1 MGIIVI
7 LPNVACD
14 LLNLLSLTL
23 TRTGVVKRTPKKRKK
38 KRKKKL
44 LRVFFLFFFFFSL
57 SLFVQKFVE
66 GLIYKIRKG
75 KNWGKAVGLRI

>member
-38 KRKKKL
+38 KRKKTITC
-44 LRVFFLFFFFFSL
+44 FFSFFFFFSL